1 MNKDINIKNIIDNKE
16 MDIKFEPIGSIIKQS
31 IIGFEVSGLGANKNG
46 SKINMDMLFECA
58 EDEDMAIN
66 IDRLYREKAVEKFAK
81 IYNNN
86 KEFLL
91 FINISASIITKFI
104 GSGIIMELINSY
116 KINPENVVLE
126 IVEDKVE
133 DIESLKRFINF
144 YRSQGFLVALSDIGY
159 GLANLDKISYVEPD
173 IIKIS
178 GAITENIHYDYYKQE
193 IFKALVNLSKNI
205 GALVI
210 GDGIKSKEEALT
222 AIELGA
228 DMIEGEYLGNSL
240 EISKEFINGA
250 KNNVSQLANEYK
262 SYMID
267 KINLEKTIHKKY
279 EKVITEALGRLSKT
293 DESNFNENLKDI
305 ISNNEI
311 FECIYVLNE
320 DGVQISDTFTCCKDM
335 LSQKALIFHPAEKG
349 TNHSL
354 KKYYYFLKNMALNKF
369 VTEPYVSLA
378 TGNLCI
384 TISAV
389 FKDLNNKEY
398 ILCIDFNP
406 KDIHIWKCQLCWHQV
421 HSHI

>member
-1 MNKDINIKNIIDNKE
+1 MSKKINIKNIIDNKE
-16 MDIKFEPIGSIIKQS
+16 MKIRFEPICSIIKQS
-31 IIGFEVSGLGANKNG
+31 IIGFEVSGFG
-46 SKINMDMLFECA
+46 SDKSGEIIDMDMLFERA
-58 EDEDMAIN
+58 ENEDMAIN
-66 IDRLYREKAVEKFAK
+66 LDRLYREKAVEKFAK
-81 IYNNN
+81 VYSDNR
-86 KEFLL
+86 EHLL

-104 GSGIIMELINSY
+104 GSGIIKELVSSY
-116 KINPENVVLE
+116 KLNPENVVLE

-144 YRSQGFLVALSDIGY
+144 YRSEGFLVALSDIGY

-178 GAITENIHYDYYKQE
+178 GAITENIDYDYYKQE
-193 IFKALVNLSKNI
+193 IFKALVTLSKNI

-210 GDGIKSKEEALT
+210 ADGIKTKEEALT
-222 AIELGA
+222 VIELGV

-240 EISKEFINGA
+240 EISKKFINHA
-250 KNNVSQLANEYK
+250 KESITHLADEYK

-267 KINLEKTIHKKY
+267 KVNVETSIQKKYDKTIN
-279 EKVITEALGRLSKT
+279 EALGSLAKVE
-293 DESNFNENLKDI
+293 ESGFNEKLNDI
-305 ISNNEI
+305 ISNNET

-320 DGVQISDTFTCCKDM
+320 KGVQVTDTINCCRDM
-335 LSQKALIFHPAEKG
+335 LSQKALIFHPAEQG

-369 VTEPYVSLA
+369 ITEPYVSLA

-389 FKDLNNKEY
+389 FKAVNNKEY

-406 KDIHIWKCQLCWHQV
+406 KDIHL
-421 HSHI
+421 

>member
-1 MNKDINIKNIIDNKE
+1 MSKNINIRNIIDNKE
-16 MDIKFEPIGSIIKQS
+16 MKIRFEPIGSIIKQS
-31 IIGFEVSGLGANKNG
+31 IIGFEVSGLGVNEDG
-46 SKINMDMLFECA
+46 SMINMDLLFECA
-58 EDEDMAIN
+58 ENEEMAIN
-66 IDRLYREKAVEKFAK
+66 LDRLYREKAVEKFAR
-81 IYNNN
+81 IYGTNQ
-86 KEFLL
+86 EFLL

-116 KINPENVVLE
+116 KLNPQNIVLE

-133 DIESLKRFINF
+133 DVESLKRFINF

-210 GDGIKSKEEALT
+210 GDGIKTKEEALT

-228 DMIEGEYLGNSL
+228 DMIEGEYFGNSL
-240 EISKEFINGA
+240 EISKEFISNA
-250 KNNVSQLANEYK
+250 KNNIVHLANEYK
-262 SYMID
+262 FYMVD

-279 EKVITEALGRLSKT
+279 DNIINEALVNLSKVEELKFNEKIKEVITKNGV
-293 DESNFNENLKDI
+293 
-305 ISNNEI
+305 
-311 FECIYVLNE
+311 FECIYILNE
-320 DGVQISDTFTCCKDM
+320 EGIQISDTVTYCKDM

-349 TNHSL
+349 TDHSL
-354 KKYYYFLKNMALNKF
+354 KKYYYFLKNMMLNKF

-384 TISAV
+384 TISSV
-389 FKDLNNKEY
+389 FRAQNNKEY
-398 ILCIDFNP
+398 ILCVDFNP
-406 KDIHIWKCQLCWHQV
+406 RDINL
-421 HSHI
+421 

>member
-1 MNKDINIKNIIDNKE
+1 MSKDINIKNIIDNKA
-16 MDIKFEPIGSIIKQS
+16 MKIRFEPVGSIIKQS
-31 IIGFEVSGLGANKNG
+31 IIGLEVSGVGADENG
-46 SKINMDMLFECA
+46 RMINMDMLFECA
-58 EDEDMAIN
+58 ENEDVAIN
-66 IDRLYREKAVEKFAK
+66 LDRLYREKAVEKFAK

-86 KEFLL
+86 KELLL

-104 GSGIIMELINSY
+104 GSGIIMELINSH
-116 KINPENVVLE
+116 KINPQNIVLE

-144 YRSQGFLVALSDIGY
+144 YRSEGFLVALSDIGH

-210 GDGIKSKEEALT
+210 GDGIKTKEEALT

-228 DMIEGEYLGNSL
+228 DMIEGEYFGNSL
-240 EISKEFINGA
+240 ETSKEFINNA
-250 KNNVSQLANEYK
+250 KDNITHLANEYK

-267 KINLEKTIHKKY
+267 KINLEKTIHKRY
-279 EKVITEALGRLSKT
+279 DNIINEALGSLSQV
-293 DESNFNENLKDI
+293 DELKFNENLKEV
-305 ISNNEI
+305 ISKNEI

-320 DGVQISDTFTCCKDM
+320 DGIQITDTVTCCKDM
-335 LSQKALIFHPAEKG
+335 ISQKALIFHPAEKG

-384 TISAV
+384 TISSV
-389 FKDLNNKEY
+389 FKSLNNKEY

-406 KDIHIWKCQLCWHQV
+406 KDIHL
-421 HSHI
+421 